1 MEQQKGWKHTMVSGG
16 HVWTCLHLILVL
28 NVDKSN
34 FCSSSDPQP
43 NTLRDSSPLFTCISR
58 GAKTEEPFTI
68 SSSPRQ
74 QRQAKDATED
84 PEAED
89 IWQPQLGHY
98 RWSPFECPQPWTPF
112 YHTCQQPAH
121 DSWVCGRTSTLS
133 GATEW
138 DRFEVLIQELE
149 GKQSDPIATPAPTD
163 LPPGP
168 TSVR

>member
-1 MEQQKGWKHTMVSGG
+1 METHNGEWRP
-16 HVWTCLHLILVL
+16 CLEELCLILAL
-28 NVDKSN
+28 YFDKSN
-34 FCSSSDPQP
+34 FCLSSDPQP
-43 NTLRDSSPLFTCISR
+43 ITLRDSSPLFTCIR
-58 GAKTEEPFTI
+58 GGPKTEEPNA
-68 SSSPRQ
+68 SSPQ
-74 QRQAKDATED
+74 HRQAKDENED
-84 PEAED
+84 SEAED
-89 IWQPQLGHY
+89 IWKPQLGHY
-98 RWSPFECPQPWTPF
+98 RWGPFECSQPWTPF

-149 GKQSDPIATPAPTD
+149 GKQSDPIPTPAPPPAD